1 MNFYDFLKQQYEYF
15 NGECESC
22 PCKIFRDKILGIHRA
37 ERECFCEMGC
47 LADKYN
53 IDYDIDTYLC
63 RDNMIA
69 SLKIAKKHRKR
80 LIKYSKNEFL
90 STYQTTV

>member
-1 MNFYDFLKQQYEYF
+1 MIDFYNFLKQKYEYF

-22 PCKIFRDKILGIHRA
+22 PCKIFRDKILGAHRA
-37 ERECFCEMGC
+37 ERECFCEMEC

-69 SLKIAKKHRKR
+69 SLKIAKKISEKVNK
-80 LIKYSKNEFL
+80 I
-90 STYQTTV
+90 